1 MIFLQVYI
9 QLLFLEHNQY
19 IFIQQV
25 YIQTITHL
33 FSKLVLQLLININ
46 MDDHKVHNM
55 LVHKLPNYIQVQYDL
70 MELLSMVV
78 CMLKRKTFVE

>member
-9 QLLFLEHNQY
+9 RLLFLEHNQY

-33 FSKLVLQLLININ
+33 SNKLVLLLINMN

-55 LVHKLPNYIQVQYDL
+55 LVHKIQNYIRGQYDL

-78 CMLKRKTFVE
+78 CMLKRRTFVE